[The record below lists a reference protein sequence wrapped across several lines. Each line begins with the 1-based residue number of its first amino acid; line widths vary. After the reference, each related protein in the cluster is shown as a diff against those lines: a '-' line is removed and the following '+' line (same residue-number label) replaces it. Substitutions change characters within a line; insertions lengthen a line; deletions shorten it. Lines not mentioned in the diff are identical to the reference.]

1 MIDDDHSARSIWE
14 TIGVLDL
21 SLYDAKIA
29 AVVGVLAETTQL
41 RSCS

>member
-14 TIGVLDL
+14 TIGGLNL

-29 AVVGVLAETTQL
+29 AVEGRAED
-41 RSCS
+41 SWS